1 MPGGV
6 GPASSSLNFVRL
18 VERTTDA
25 LVTGDDGALEE
36 VKKVLIEVHTQ
47 YDKVHQEAESK
58 ENRLRRL
65 REDIRAADQ
74 QHLTKGDSGK
84 RIDDRHGELE
94 EQIEE
99 VRKKHHETQTS
110 RKVYEHM
117 LARIQREQA
126 ILKQKMFMM
135 EDHLDRKKHELHQ
148 KRQENER
155 MSRQKVQMTRTLD
168 STSHEASLE
177 REACAT
183 ALETIQGELEKRRDA
198 NRRRADFESWRHE
211 VALDAANEAFNASA
225 GRLRKLYAIEKL
237 SGNSLQKTT
246 FEQVER
252 SQITEDGFQQIRD
265 VTGLGD
271 VMDIVHKFLNRDVE
285 KSQLEVSVK
294 EAELRLEHLRQAND
308 ALKQKTEGITFDDDD
323 NQGGLYK
330 DMEKS
335 ERELSEAMEQHEAIR
350 SRLQRATLQAEQMK
364 RWSGRVGGML
374 SSFEPPAP
382 VESQNDLPVF
392 FKRLHAGVTKFIA
405 EVSKQIASGRINR
418 KELQKNATK
427 EYEEQTRLLT
437 DRNFL
442 ESNRRVQIA
451 TENQAQGKGAGGRPT
466 SRQEGGNGAEFD
478 STTSFSED
486 RDQCKKDSEEL
497 RARVQAEQLKKRPK
511 G

>member
-1 MPGGV
+1 MPPGAV
-6 GPASSSLNFVRL
+6 SRSLNFVRL

-36 VKKVLIEVHTQ
+36 VKKVLIEFHTQ
-47 YDKVHQEAESK
+47 YDRVHQEAESK

-74 QHLTKGDSGK
+74 HHLNKGDSSK
-84 RIDDRHGELE
+84 RLDDRWCDM
-94 EQIEE
+94 EQQIKE
-99 VRKKHHETQTS
+99 VAKKLRETHTS

-126 ILKQKMFMM
+126 ILKQKMFMS

-148 KRQENER
+148 KRADSER
-155 MSRQKVQMTRTLD
+155 MARQRTQMIRTLD
-168 STSHEASLE
+168 STSDEASLE
-177 REACAT
+177 RDACKN
-183 ALETIQGELEKRRDA
+183 ALESIQGELEKRRDA

-308 ALKQKTEGITFDDDD
+308 ALKQKTEGLTFDDDD
-323 NQGGLYK
+323 KEGGLYK
-330 DMEKS
+330 VIENS
-335 ERELSEAMEQHEAIR
+335 ERESNEAMEGHEAIR
-350 SRLQRATLQAEQMK
+350 IRLQRTTLQSEQMK
-364 RWSGRVGGML
+364 RWAVRVGGML
-374 SSFEPPAP
+374 SSFESPAQ
-382 VESQNDLPVF
+382 VEGPSDLPLF
-392 FKRLHAGVTKFIA
+392 FKRLESSVRKFIA
-405 EVSKQIASGRINR
+405 EVSKQIASGKINR

-437 DRNFL
+437 DRSFL
-442 ESNRRVQIA
+442 ESNCRVQVA

-466 SRQEGGNGAEFD
+466 SRQEGNNGGEFD
-478 STTSFSED
+478 ATTSFSED
-486 RDQCKKDSEEL
+486 REQRKKESEDL
-497 RARVQAEQLKKRPK
+497 KARVQAEQLKKRPK